1 MICKIYL
8 KATKSQI
15 LDIYSKFVEKTS
27 EKAGLNFIKQGLPT
41 RIRKF
46 SLYRSPHVHKKS
58 KEHYE
63 VRNYQ
68 SVLIIKGN
76 NSINFVSQIL
86 KMKPVDIVCK
96 LSLENN

>member
-8 KATKSQI
+8 KATKGQI
-15 LDIYSKFVEKTS
+15 IDIYSNFLEKVS
-27 EKAGLNFIKQGLPT
+27 EKAGLSFIKQGLPT
-41 RIRKF
+41 RIRKI

-68 SVLIIKGN
+68 SLVVIKGN
-76 NSINFVSQIL
+76 NSINFVSQVL
-86 KMKPVDIVCK
+86 KMKPIDIVCK
-96 LSLENN
+96 LSIENK